1 MKRIKKIASL
11 LLALVMAMAMTL
23 PAFAAETDPT
33 YTLKIKTVANHTYKI
48 YQLATGDISSDGN
61 TLSNIEVGK
70 NAKTDTTVG
79 QIKELKNKEGAKLGD
94 AAYAL
99 INPNSEPIGT
109 VTGDGEEKSA
119 TLSGGYYVVVDT
131 FTSSADVA
139 EGDSISRTMVQLVAD
154 AKITPKTI
162 TVEPDKK
169 ITGVNDDVNQNN
181 PTDTNSAAIGDVI
194 TYRLAGSI
202 PDMTGYTSF
211 RYVLLD
217 TASKGLEPK
226 VKVDDVLTGGL
237 GTRDSNSGV
246 ITPEAGREVKYR
258 VNEVTKNTDGTTV
271 VRLAVVNAISYA
283 NDTNKWF
290 YVDIQATLTEEADVV
305 KIPNTNKVKVI
316 FSNVPGH
323 DYKGDND
330 DFGPNDPEGT
340 TVEVTVNT
348 YTTELTLNK
357 VDGANNAV
365 LTGAEFKLESTN
377 SKNVGYVTGQEYV
390 LDNDGTWYKLADGAY
405 TQTEPTEETAN
416 KYASTTDKY
425 ILKNV
430 DKTTYTEAQTE
441 AQAFVDSN
449 GKVVFTGL
457 GIGDYKLTEVTTPD
471 GYNTMAP
478 IVFSIGWTKEG
489 GFSLTMA
496 KGTPDNMKLTLAS
509 DEDGKG
515 TVLSSTI
522 PNNKGSLL
530 PSTGGI
536 GTTIFYIVGAVLVIG
551 AGVILVAKKRMSKE
565 V

>member
-23 PAFAAETDPT
+23 PAFAAEADPT

-61 TLSNIEVGK
+61 TLSNIEVGE
-70 NAKTDTTVG
+70 NAKTGTIVENIEG
-79 QIKELKNKEGAKLGD
+79 LKDKEGAELGD

-99 INPNSEPIGT
+99 IDPDSEPIRT

-119 TLSGGYYVVVDT
+119 TLPGGYYVVVDT
-131 FTSSADVA
+131 FTNAGAA

-154 AKITPKTI
+154 AEITPKTI

-169 ITGVNDDVNQNN
+169 ITGVNDDVNPNK

-226 VKVDDVLTGGL
+226 VKVGDVLTGGL

-283 NDTNKWF
+283 NDTDKWF
-290 YVDIQATLTEEADVV
+290 YVDIQATLTAEADVV

-390 LDNDGTWYKLADGAY
+390 LDNDGIWYKLADGAY
-405 TQTEPTEETAN
+405 TETEPTEETAN

>member
-169 ITGVNDDVNQNN
+169 ITGVNDDVNPNN

-509 DEDGKG
+509 YEDGKG